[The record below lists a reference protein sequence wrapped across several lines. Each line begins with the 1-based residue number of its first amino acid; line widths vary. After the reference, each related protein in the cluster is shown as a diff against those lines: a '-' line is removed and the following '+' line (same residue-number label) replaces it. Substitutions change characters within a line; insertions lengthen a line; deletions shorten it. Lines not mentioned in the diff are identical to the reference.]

1 MYKSVL
7 HVWMRIL
14 WPFARKYNETRN
26 SAPLPSFVCI
36 SFINP
41 EMTRRIREEPDPA
54 VRVIGRCVEALVVNR
69 LAVDMKS
76 SDRQV
81 TDDGLKLACLSA
93 LLGTKSDDVTLLLNH
108 PGAAGFTKMV
118 FLALGN
124 SHSFFTQYSVPSAIL
139 KMVQDTFGILSQA
152 LPAEWNNAMSLDL
165 TDALMNVSDGP
176 YYLAP

>member
-1 MYKSVL
+1 
-7 HVWMRIL
+7 
-14 WPFARKYNETRN
+14 
-26 SAPLPSFVCI
+26 
-36 SFINP
+36 
-41 EMTRRIREEPDPA
+41 MTRRIREEPDPA
-54 VRVIGRCVEALVVNR
+54 IRVIGHCVEALVVNK

-108 PGAAGFTKMV
+108 PGVAGFTKMV
-118 FLALGN
+118 FLALDN
-124 SHSFFTQYSVPSAIL
+124 SHSFNQDSVPSAIL

-176 YYLAP
+176 YYFAP